1 MSDIDQLLK
10 TLPVGDIARQV
21 GVDEDTAQ
29 DALQQILPGL
39 VGGLQ
44 ANVADGG
51 EASLEKALGFH
62 QGRSLSLADVD
73 EADGQKIVKN
83 VFGDN
88 AAPVASKLAD
98 SSAKSSVTQGL
109 IEKILPIVAPLVLAW
124 LANRFFG
131 QKDAGGSASAAPA
144 STGGGLGDILGGLL
158 GGGSGSSGGSSSGGG
173 IGDILGGLGGL
184 LGGGKR

>member
-21 GVDEDTAQ
+21 GVDEDTAE

-39 VGGLQ
+39 LGGLQ

-51 EASLEKALGFH
+51 GASLEKALGTH

-73 EADGQKIVKN
+73 EADGRKIVKN

-98 SSAKSSVTQGL
+98 SSAKSSVTSGL
-109 IEKILPIVAPLVLAW
+109 IEKLLPIVAPLVLAW
-124 LANRFFG
+124 IANRFFG
-131 QKDAGGSASAAPA
+131 SKDAGDSTAAPA
-144 STGGGLGDILGGLL
+144 SSSGGLGDILGGLL
-158 GGGSGSSGGSSSGGG
+158 GGGSGSSSSGSSAGG